1 MLYMVYSECH
11 DDSTGCIINFIEG
24 YEEAVSW
31 AQHYFDQYCDT
42 IPLYADFHWPDMPV
56 KLYYTLDREFKF
68 HPDEP
73 VFCVSNG
80 FDSCFAVAIDGDFDT
95 DELMQIKEFDADV
108 FPWDHILEMLLERNE
123 LEIKWKLS

>member
-1 MLYMVYSECH
+1 MCNHKLLCYFFSANQLYIKKGRMLYMVYSECH

-24 YEEAVSW
+24 YEEAASW

-73 VFCVSNG
+73 VFSVSM
-80 FDSCFAVAIDGDFDT
+80 VLT
-95 DELMQIKEFDADV
+95 LVLQ
-108 FPWDHILEMLLERNE
+108 LQ
-123 LEIKWKLS
+123 